1 MALFKKN
8 TELQIAEYK
17 LQDAVKETNIKI
29 QELGSSVEALFQ
41 SLNEIQDLFDTIR
54 GVPSEKIPEFEDI
67 RNRRNNWKNQA
78 EIIAEQYDTAIKTS
92 VKGAA
97 VGAGAGVAIATMGPQ
112 AAMGVVTA
120 FGVASTGVQI
130 STLTGAAATNA
141 ALALLGGGTLA
152 AGGGGVAAG
161 EALLALAGPIGWSIA
176 GISMLATGIIFLKKR
191 GDNKRLERISIDI
204 CNRDLIVYKTALVE
218 LTERMARIRDE
229 TDKIEI
235 VIDVINT
242 YSFDFNQLDEQQ
254 KNTLWAAYDL
264 MVSST
269 QLLIEPIR
277 GLQPYYSEND
287 FEIFI
292 DCIEYD
298 LLKDRYEKHKE
309 LFIYLANQLYRIILD
324 DRDVKLLMKSFRMNK
339 KMLKEFDIDKK
350 LITESFIARVLSALT
365 FKLNQENLL
374 QQTNS

>member
-1 MALFKKN
+1 MALLKKSA
-8 TELQIAEYK
+8 ELQKAEYK
-17 LQDAVKETNIKI
+17 LQDAVNEANIKI
-29 QELGSSVEALFQ
+29 TELGSSAEELFQ

-54 GVPSEKIPEFEDI
+54 GVPSEKIPEYEEL
-67 RNRRNNWKNQA
+67 RKRRNNWKNQA

-161 EALLALAGPIGWSIA
+161 EALLAFAGPIGWSIA
-176 GISMLATGIIFLKKR
+176 GISMLATGIMFLKKR

-204 CNRDLIVYKTALVE
+204 CNRDIVVYKTTLVE
-218 LTERMARIRDE
+218 LAERIARVKDE
-229 TDKIEI
+229 TDKIGI
-235 VIDVINT
+235 AIDVINT
-242 YSFDFNQLDEQQ
+242 YSFEYDQLDEQQ

-264 MVSST
+264 MASST
-269 QLLIEPIR
+269 QLLIEPIK
-277 GLQPYYSEND
+277 GLQPHYTEDDFAVYVRCFDDFWRNYYESQK
-287 FEIFI
+287 EIT
-292 DCIEYD
+292 
-298 LLKDRYEKHKE
+298 
-309 LFIYLANQLYRIILD
+309 IYLANQLYRIELD
-324 DRDVKLLMKSFRMNK
+324 DKDVKLLAKSFRMNK
-339 KMLKEFDIDKK
+339 KMLKEFNVDKRR
-350 LITESFIARVLSALT
+350 ITDVLIARVLSMLS